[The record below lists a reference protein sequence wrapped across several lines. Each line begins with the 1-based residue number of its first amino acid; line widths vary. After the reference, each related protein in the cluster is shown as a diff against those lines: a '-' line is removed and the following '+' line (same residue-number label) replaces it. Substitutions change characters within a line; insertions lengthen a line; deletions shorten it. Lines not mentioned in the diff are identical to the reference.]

1 MGDIIV
7 TTAEQLK
14 QVVVQALTKFLP
26 MKEKESSGIPP
37 DTCSL
42 MQAIAFLKENGYE
55 LSKSKL
61 YKLTS
66 SGQIPF
72 RHFGRRLIFS
82 REELLEWVKRETVS
96 RSDSSEVLLTL
107 AKSARN
113 KSKR

>member
-1 MGDIIV
+1 MSEIIV

-14 QVVVQALTKFLP
+14 QVVVQALTKVLP
-26 MKEKESSGIPP
+26 MKEKENSGIPP

-42 MQAIAFLKENGYE
+42 IQAIAFLKENGYE

-66 SGQIPF
+66 SGQVPF
-72 RHFGRRLIFS
+72 RNFGRRLIFS
-82 REELLEWVKRETVS
+82 RKELLEWVEKQTVE
-96 RSDSSEVLLTL
+96 RSDPSKTLLAL